1 MTSNNVG
8 CCTSAAKEESPCRVT
23 LEDFERIKFLSE
35 GGFGCVYLVRNR
47 GGVDN
52 GTLYA
57 MKVMQK
63 SKIVK
68 NCKTVG
74 HIMAEP
80 HVLGKTDKAPFLVQL
95 HYSFQTKRNLYLVL
109 DYLEGG
115 DMFELLNKRGR
126 FTEK

>member
-8 CCTSAAKEESPCRVT
+8 CCISAAKEESPCHVT
-23 LEDFERIKFLSE
+23 LEDFERIKFPGG
-35 GGFGCVYLVRNR
+35 GGFGCVYLVRKR

-68 NCKTVG
+68 NIKTVE
-74 HIMAEP
+74 HIY
-80 HVLGKTDKAPFLVQL
+80 HG
-95 HYSFQTKRNLYLVL
+95 
-109 DYLEGG
+109 
-115 DMFELLNKRGR
+115 
-126 FTEK
+126 